1 MDTDKKILDRIGERL
16 KETVDNA
23 KEDIIEESPSPFFP
37 GVSMQ
42 EYQKAQEL
50 KQQLLKKYEGKS
62 FEDVINGEEVKTKK
76 GMCYKIDTENTLT
89 ITMMNKEKARKRILS
104 DLKLVYGIGSITEQH
119 LKAEGYKTIKDLLDH
134 PRFGAEAAKV
144 LTIDMGDLDS
154 VSTWIGR
161 WFSKSHPLLLYS
173 ASFHDKTN
181 FIIVDIET
189 MGLFSRPIILC
200 GIAQIGETQLS
211 IKQYLL
217 RDIAEEPGALSAL
230 LSHTSGKIFVTFNG
244 KSFDIPYI
252 KERLAYYG
260 IQGELENPHFDL
272 LHFSRR
278 AWRNNVP
285 DCRLTTLE
293 KYLFGITREDDVPS
307 GLVPDFYNT
316 YVETGNI
323 GSLVPIIEHNKQD
336 IVTSANIFSR
346 LHQEWE

>member
-1 MDTDKKILDRIGERL
+1 
-16 KETVDNA
+16 
-23 KEDIIEESPSPFFP
+23 
-37 GVSMQ
+37 
-42 EYQKAQEL
+42 
-50 KQQLLKKYEGKS
+50 
-62 FEDVINGEEVKTKK
+62 
-76 GMCYKIDTENTLT
+76 
-89 ITMMNKEKARKRILS
+89 MMNKEKAREKILS
-104 DLKLVYGIGSITEQH
+104 NLTLVYGIGSITEQH
-119 LKAEGYKTIKDLLDH
+119 LKCEGYKTIYDLVDH

-144 LTIDMGDLDS
+144 LTLDLGDIQS
-154 VSTWIGR
+154 VCTWMGR
-161 WFSKSHPLLLYS
+161 WLPKSHPFLLYP
-173 ASFHDKTN
+173 ASFQDKTD

-200 GIAQIGETQLS
+200 GVAQMDDTTLS

-217 RDIAEEPGALSAL
+217 RDVGEEPGALSAL
-230 LSHTSGKIFVTFNG
+230 LSHTGGKIFVTFNG

-260 IQGELENPHFDL
+260 IQGALENFHFDL

-278 AWRNNVP
+278 AWRTTVP

-293 KYLFGITREDDVPS
+293 KYLFGVTREDDVPS

-323 GSLVPIIEHNKQD
+323 GPLIPIIEHNKQD